1 MFCKIFFNNFDF
13 GFTAV
18 DEITVSKTTTPT
30 NVIAHVDD
38 EQLETILNKLE
49 RLELLIL
56 NSDNS
61 DMINEHREL
70 VKQDVVDKLAQVENL
85 ILPLLYNLQK
95 NPEKDY
101 IHWPNRT
108 IIIDKQI
115 EKIKAVTRFFNVV

>member
-1 MFCKIFFNNFDF
+1 MADNNFDF

-18 DEITVSKTTTPT
+18 DEIPVSKTTTPT

>member
-1 MFCKIFFNNFDF
+1 MSDNNFDF

-18 DEITVSKTTTPT
+18 DEIPTSKTTTPT

-38 EQLETILNKLE
+38 EQLESILNKLE

-56 NSDNS
+56 NSDSS

>member
-1 MFCKIFFNNFDF
+1 MSDDFDF

-18 DEITVSKTTTPT
+18 DDVPTSTPIPQTV
-30 NVIAHVDD
+30 VAQVDD
-38 EQLETILNKLE
+38 AQLQTILNKIE
-49 RLELLIL
+49 RIEALIL
-56 NSDNS
+56 QSDSS

-70 VKQDVVDKLAQVENL
+70 VQQDVAAKLKQVEDL

-108 IIIDKQI
+108 AIIDKQI
-115 EKIKAVTRFFNVV
+115 EKIKAVTRYYTSV

>member
-1 MFCKIFFNNFDF
+1 MSDDWDF

-18 DEITVSKTTTPT
+18 EDIPT
-30 NVIAHVDD
+30 SPSQPQEPVIAQVDD
-38 EQLETILNKLE
+38 AQLQTIVDKLE
-49 RLELLIL
+49 RLEGLVLTS
-56 NSDNS
+56 NND

-70 VKQDVVDKLAQVENL
+70 VQQDVVAKLKQVEDL

-108 IIIDKQI
+108 AIIDKQV
-115 EKIKAVTRFFNVV
+115 EKIKAVTRYYDKI

>member
-1 MFCKIFFNNFDF
+1 MSDNNFDF